1 MLKLQNLTL
10 QTRQPI
16 LTNCNYSFADGAFYQ
31 ITAENGAGKTSL
43 LRAMTN
49 LIPFQGQ
56 IEFDGRPYEQVRDQV
71 FFFESNDWLNPSLN
85 ALDYLKLVQK
95 KWHSNVDLAKELD
108 FMGVGAFVK
117 LPIKKYSLGM
127 KQKLLIAMYFT
138 SGAKYL
144 LMDEISNGL
153 DEASRQQLYQRLA
166 QEAGQGKIIL
176 LTSHYASE
184 VRAFQS
190 QRLQLMNGSLKE
202 VESDVVH
209 DF

>member
-16 LTNCNYSFADGAFYQ
+16 LTNCNYSFTDGAFYQ

-85 ALDYLKLVQK
+85 ALDHLKLVQK
-95 KWHSNVDLAKELD
+95 KWHSNVDIAKELD
-108 FMGVGAFVK
+108 FMGVSAFSK

-127 KQKLLIAMYFT
+127 KQKLMIAMYFT

-144 LMDEISNGL
+144 LMDEITNGL
-153 DEASRQQLYQRLA
+153 DESSRQQIYQRLA
-166 QEAGQGKIIL
+166 QEAGQGKTIL

-190 QRLQLMNGSLKE
+190 RRLQLMNGSLKE
-202 VESDVVH
+202 VESDVVY